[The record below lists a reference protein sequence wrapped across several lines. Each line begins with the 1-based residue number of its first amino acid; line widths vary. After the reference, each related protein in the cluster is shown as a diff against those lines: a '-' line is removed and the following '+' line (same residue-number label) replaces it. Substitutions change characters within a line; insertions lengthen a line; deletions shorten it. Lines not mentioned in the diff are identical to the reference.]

1 MKLKPIKDKKKIAV
15 FFEKGRVIKSD
26 NMFLRVYK
34 FDDEEGGCV
43 VSVPKKKFQ
52 KL

>member
-15 FFEKGRVIKSD
+15 FFEKGRVIKGD

-43 VSVPKKKFQ
+43 VSVPNT
-52 KL
+52 